1 MEDIYVDTIKMR
13 EKGKEILNEVES
25 LKTVIDALF
34 ERISN
39 IPVGTEEW
47 VGERAQEYVSITLKD
62 KPTFVAYANDL
73 YKYGKYLIDCA
84 DYLDKKLAT
93 IRRDNE

>member
-1 MEDIYVDTIKMR
+1 MEDIYVDTTKMR
-13 EKGKEILNEVES
+13 EKGNEILNEVES
-25 LKTVIDALF
+25 LKKLIDALF
-34 ERISN
+34 ERIYN

-47 VGERAQEYVSITLKD
+47 VGKRAQEYATITLKD
-62 KPTFVAYANDL
+62 KFMFIVYANDL

-84 DYLDKKLAT
+84 DYIDKKLAT